1 MNDIRPNSSAL
12 RLDPESYERLRQQ
25 VLRRDNWRCQFCG
38 SLSNLEVHHQTFRS
52 HSGED
57 SDENLITVCNACH
70 QIAHRL

>member
-1 MNDIRPNSSAL
+1 
-12 RLDPESYERLRQQ
+12 
-25 VLRRDNWRCQFCG
+25 
-38 SLSNLEVHHQTFRS
+38 LSNLEVHHQTFRS